1 MKPPATL
8 IFTESLPDSVSIQAV
23 CGIIELPMKASAGI
37 LGTCD
42 VKIIGGK
49 DFFL

>member
-1 MKPPATL
+1 MKPPVTL

-23 CGIIELPMKASAGI
+23 CGIIRIPMKASTGI
-37 LGTCD
+37 LGTCG